1 MLWYNQRMNSTTE
14 SIVGK
19 LLGPVFQ
26 TLPPE
31 TARQIVN
38 LEADPQTQRLIT
50 ELATKANNGE
60 LTPQEEADYA
70 TLVETGDILATLQA
84 LARRT
89 LQRTTTE

>member
-1 MLWYNQRMNSTTE
+1 MNSTTE
-14 SIVGK
+14 TIVGK

-38 LEADPQTQRLIT
+38 LEADAQTQRLIT
-50 ELATKANNGE
+50 ELAAKANNGE

-70 TLVETGDILATLQA
+70 TFVETGDILATLQA

-89 LQRTTTE
+89 LQQTTTE